1 MLPPKHET
9 TKNKTNQ
16 KQSVSSRIDMDTYE
30 TMKRAGD
37 KQGHRFFDRTV
48 AYIISHVLND
58 WASKE
63 NNNKANKEDI

>member
-1 MLPPKHET
+1 MLPPKNET
-9 TKNKTNQ
+9 TENKANQ
-16 KQSVSSRIDMDTYE
+16 KQSVSSRINMETY
-30 TMKRAGD
+30 KKIKQAGN

-63 NNNKANKEDI
+63 NNNKANKEEI

>member
-1 MLPPKHET
+1 MET
-9 TKNKTNQ
+9 YKKI
-16 KQSVSSRIDMDTYE
+16 KQ
-30 TMKRAGD
+30 AGN

-63 NNNKANKEDI
+63 NNNKANKEEI